1 MNQTKTILQNPI
13 IAFLKLIR
21 FENILIVIITQ
32 YLIRYCVID
41 CLLVYKTSEYYQK
54 LSLQLSPFTFFLLTL
69 STALI
74 AAAGYIINDYF
85 DLKTDKINHPDTVV
99 LDKTIKRRW
108 ALVIH
113 VLFSALGILIALYV
127 AYKAGNIKL
136 ALIHVLT
143 TGLLWYYS
151 TSFKKQLLIGNII
164 VSLLS
169 AMVPLTVM
177 LFEMPKVIE
186 IYRALMPYAEFDFSP
201 IYKFI
206 LAFSIFAFIASL
218 IREII
223 KDMEDIEGDSE
234 TGCNTVPIAWGMRTS
249 KAIVIGLITNMILI
263 LLFIV
268 YNLYGPKDKLPA
280 FYIVFGLIFPL
291 TYLITRVYKAQSSKD
306 YHWASIFIKFIMLI
320 GVSFSFIIYYLAN
333 DASY

>member
-1 MNQTKTILQNPI
+1 MNQTKTILQNPL

-21 FENILIVIITQ
+21 FENILIVVITQ

-41 CLLVYKTSEYYQK
+41 SLLFYKTDTYFQK
-54 LSLQLSPFTFFLLTL
+54 LSLQLTPFTFFLLTL

-127 AYKAGNIKL
+127 AYKAGNVKL

-186 IYRALMPYAEFDFSP
+186 IYRVMMPYAELDFSA

-206 LAFSIFAFIASL
+206 LAFSLFAFISSL

-223 KDMEDIEGDSE
+223 KDMEDVEGDLE
-234 TGCNTVPIAWGMRTS
+234 TGCNTVPIAWGLKAS

-268 YNLYGPKDKLPA
+268 YNLYGPKEKLPS

-291 TYLITRVYKAQSSKD
+291 IYLITRIYKAQGSKD
-306 YHWASIFIKFIMLI
+306 FHWASIFIKFIMLI
-320 GVSFSFIIYYLAN
+320 GVCFSFIIYYLAK